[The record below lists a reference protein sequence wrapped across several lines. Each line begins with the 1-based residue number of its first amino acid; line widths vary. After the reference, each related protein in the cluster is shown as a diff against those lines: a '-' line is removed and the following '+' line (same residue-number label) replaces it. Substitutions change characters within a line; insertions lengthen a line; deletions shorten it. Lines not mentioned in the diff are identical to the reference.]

1 MAVSM
6 LGACSDLLL
15 QQQQQTV
22 RMVGREQQSCYSSII
37 CCYCNPKSSTHF
49 SRSSQSL
56 AFVSRSRIAAASKED
71 GVGERRISGR
81 KTEGRKSFSGN
92 QCHQSCKNLAG
103 CSKKPKKSWRIL
115 ASSSATVAAEER
127 GRAQMN
133 QEMIERA
140 KMELLQSVLDT
151 DRGSSALIEKRAIIE
166 EAMVELEKFDAGLP
180 LNLEHLDGTWLLQ
193 YTTAPDVISLLQA
206 SQLPFL
212 QVGQVYQQFMCR
224 GSTQGGTVKNI
235 VRWSIPGLLQE
246 NEGATLIV
254 TAQFSVASSRSI
266 VLQFQEARVGEV
278 EISADLQAFLAPA
291 FLPRTFL
298 NLQILQFLRS
308 LDVRVPLAGR
318 QIQSTERAPIGLRY
332 YLTFLD
338 NNMLLGRALGSG
350 GVFIFSRT
358 QSY

>member
-1 MAVSM
+1 
-6 LGACSDLLL
+6 
-15 QQQQQTV
+15 
-22 RMVGREQQSCYSSII
+22 
-37 CCYCNPKSSTHF
+37 
-49 SRSSQSL
+49 
-56 AFVSRSRIAAASKED
+56 
-71 GVGERRISGR
+71 
-81 KTEGRKSFSGN
+81 
-92 QCHQSCKNLAG
+92 
-103 CSKKPKKSWRIL
+103 
-115 ASSSATVAAEER
+115 
-127 GRAQMN
+127 
-133 QEMIERA
+133 
-140 KMELLQSVLDT
+140 
-151 DRGSSALIEKRAIIE
+151 
-166 EAMVELEKFDAGLP
+166 MVELEKFDAGLP
-180 LNLEHLDGTWLLQ
+180 LKLEHLDGTWLLQ

-212 QVGQVYQQFMCR
+212 QVGQVYQQFECC

-235 VRWSIPGLLQE
+235 VWWSIPGLSQE

-278 EISADLQAFLAPA
+278 EISADLQTFLDPA

-318 QIQSTERAPIGLRY
+318 QIQSTKRAPIGLRY

-338 NNMLLGRALGSG
+338 KNMLLGRALGSG